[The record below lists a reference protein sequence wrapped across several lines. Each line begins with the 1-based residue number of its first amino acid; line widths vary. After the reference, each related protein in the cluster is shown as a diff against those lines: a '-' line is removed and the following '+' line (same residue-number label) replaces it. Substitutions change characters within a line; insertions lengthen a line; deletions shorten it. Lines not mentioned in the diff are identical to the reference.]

1 MSLEFLLSQSI
12 QETGLITLT
21 NVGLGSTVR
30 LREEVF
36 ACHREAESE
45 LFLNWSREGGAGK
58 VKHGVHVPVNLPLPG
73 TYWTLNTY
81 LLNGPT
87 NG

>member
-1 MSLEFLLSQSI
+1 MSLEFLLFQSI

-45 LFLNWSREGGAGK
+45 LFLNWSREGEARSARAYESSSAW
-58 VKHGVHVPVNLPLPG
+58 HVLD
-73 TYWTLNTY
+73 T
-81 LLNGPT
+81 
-87 NG
+87 